1 MSLLPGELVSVTNIL
16 KKLGKEFVDQAWNT
30 MNQTRDTLQLDAH
43 RAALQEHLDKLSGKT
58 SNIWDRFV
66 RWILSFVPTFA
77 ELELLESLLSE
88 VPGLENIKI
97 PKEQL
102 LGMYQKL
109 QDTKFVQER
118 DKVRTYISSQSG
130 AL

>member
-1 MSLLPGELVSVTNIL
+1 VSLLPGELVSVTNIL
-16 KKLGKEFVDQAWNT
+16 KKLGKELVDQAWNT

-43 RAALQEHLDKLSGKT
+43 RAALQAHLDKLSGKT